1 LIARDFWLD
10 QISLSQQANAQEDP
24 TPMKS
29 EYCCE
34 SRKHPARPAI
44 LECPECFS
52 HRAEVL
58 DTQPIRARCFDC
70 TATYPFQTVNA
81 NPEDHCKEAEEQGPQ
96 RKRAKTKADYRA
108 EITPAPPL
116 SPEELGPNTLFMQEV
131 IRATPEE
138 VAKAEHVA
146 QKYSAKF
153 GQEFEATWFL
163 ETEWLTK
170 LKSVHRVRARA
181 ALRWRPKFLAAL
193 AIGRTM
199 VFACKAANVAYN
211 TAKYH
216 RAQDR
221 QFDEQCLA
229 AMDYAGE
236 LLESRAFQRAL
247 EGDVEPIVYMGV
259 VVGHIRKFDSRLQIE
274 LLRAY
279 QPGKFKTP
287 GANVNIATK
296 SDIFVLTEEQRHE
309 LQRINREWLLSTPI
323 ESDPP
328 SLRHGGIEQRE
339 TLTPNDRFP
348 KIKRAAKG
356 RSTTCPVAAQP
367 EGDGA
372 GSLSRR

>member
-1 LIARDFWLD
+1 MKPNNP
-10 QISLSQQANAQEDP
+10 SESTKPPQE
-24 TPMKS
+24 S
-29 EYCCE
+29 
-34 SRKHPARPAI
+34 AI
-44 LECPECFS
+44 LECPSCYS
-52 HRAEVL
+52 HCVIII
-58 DTQPIRARCFDC
+58 DTEPPRARCADC
-70 TATYPFQTVNA
+70 GKAYSIHYDNLVSSLALTDT
-81 NPEDHCKEAEEQGPQ
+81 EDHQDELSKTRQ
-96 RKRAKTKADYRA
+96 RKTKADCRA

-116 SPEELGPNTLFMQEV
+116 SEEELGPNTLFMHEV
-131 IRATPEE
+131 IKASPQQI
-138 VAKAEHVA
+138 AKAEHIA
-146 QKYSAKF
+146 LKYSAKF
-153 GQEFEATWFL
+153 GQEFEAAWFL

-236 LLESRAFQRAL
+236 LLEARAFQRAL

-259 VVGHIRKFDSRLQIE
+259 VVGHVRKYDSRLQIE

-287 GANVNIATK
+287 GTNVNIAAK
-296 SDIFVLTEEQRHE
+296 SDVFVLTEEQRHE
-309 LQRINREWLLSTPI
+309 LMRINREWLLANPPPAI
-323 ESDPP
+323 EAD
-328 SLRHGGIEQRE
+328 
-339 TLTPNDRFP
+339 
-348 KIKRAAKG
+348 
-356 RSTTCPVAAQP
+356 AQAQSIASESP
-367 EGDGA
+367 A
-372 GSLSRR
+372 

>member
-1 LIARDFWLD
+1 
-10 QISLSQQANAQEDP
+10 
-24 TPMKS
+24 MKS
-29 EYCCE
+29 KYCCAPGK
-34 SRKHPARPAI
+34 RPARPAI

-52 HRAEVL
+52 HLAEVL

-70 TATYPFQTVNA
+70 TATYPVQTVKANA
-81 NPEDHCKEAEEQGPQ
+81 ADDCKKPEEQQPT
-96 RKRAKTKADYRA
+96 RKGTKTKADYRA
-108 EITPAPPL
+108 EITLAPPL
-116 SPEELGPNTLFMQEV
+116 SPEKLGLNTLFMQEV

-138 VAKAEHVA
+138 IAKAEHVA

-153 GQEFEATWFL
+153 GQDFEASWFL
-163 ETEWLTK
+163 QTDWLTK

-199 VFACKAANVAYN
+199 VFACKSANVAYN

-259 VVGHIRKFDSRLQIE
+259 IVGHVRKFDSRLQIE
-274 LLRAY
+274 MLRAY
-279 QPGKFKTP
+279 KPDRFKTA
-287 GANVNIATK
+287 GVNVNVGVK
-296 SDIFVLTEEQRHE
+296 SDVFVLTEEQRHE
-309 LQRINREWLLSTPI
+309 LQRINREWLLTAPLK
-323 ESDPP
+323 SDPP
-328 SLRHGGIEQRE
+328 SLRHGSTEQRDA
-339 TLTPNDRFP
+339 LTQNEPQPHSGNLPPLNAKDLGNLPN
-348 KIKRAAKG
+348 G
-356 RSTTCPVAAQP
+356 Y
-367 EGDGA
+367 
-372 GSLSRR
+372 